1 MEKLA
6 EKISDAEL
14 EVMRVLWEA
23 EEPLPISEIRLALQQ
38 RKGWEPTTTK
48 TLVQRLCSKQALAQE
63 KRNVFYYRP
72 LISQEEYQAWATND
86 LIRRLYR
93 GSARNLVAALVHSD
107 KLSNDD
113 MQDES

>member
-72 LISQEEYQAWATND
+72 LISQEEYHGASGTQGTVHCDPPGHHFHAGHGRFRPS
-86 LIRRLYR
+86 RRLAVR
-93 GSARNLVAALVHSD
+93 R
-107 KLSNDD
+107 
-113 MQDES
+113 

>member
-6 EKISDAEL
+6 EKISDSEL

-23 EEPLPISEIRLALQQ
+23 EAPLPISEIRLALQQ

-63 KRNVFYYRP
+63 KRKWKKR
-72 LISQEEYQAWATND
+72 EERLATD
-86 LIRRLYR
+86 GKTCRKDQRRR
-93 GSARNLVAALVHSD
+93 AGGHAGAVGGGGAAAH
-107 KLSNDD
+107 
-113 MQDES
+113 Q

>member
-23 EEPLPISEIRLALQQ
+23 DAPLPISEIRLALQQ

-48 TLVQRLCSKQALAQE
+48 TLVQRL
-63 KRNVFYYRP
+63 
-72 LISQEEYQAWATND
+72 
-86 LIRRLYR
+86 
-93 GSARNLVAALVHSD
+93 
-107 KLSNDD
+107 
-113 MQDES
+113 